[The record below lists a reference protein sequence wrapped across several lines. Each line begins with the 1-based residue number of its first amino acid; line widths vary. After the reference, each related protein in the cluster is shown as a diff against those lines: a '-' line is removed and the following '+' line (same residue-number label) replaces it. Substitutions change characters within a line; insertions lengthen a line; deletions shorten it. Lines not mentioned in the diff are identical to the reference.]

1 MLRAIVASL
10 VVCLF
15 PLVAA
20 AEEGAPAT
28 HCGVQDSCTEYFMD
42 GEQVEG
48 DFVRPDA
55 ELMSGRGRLH
65 TTSLIRVRSHY
76 MDLLT
81 TSVEDI

>member
-1 MLRAIVASL
+1 MLRAIVVSL

-20 AEEGAPAT
+20 AEEGEPST
-28 HCGVQDSCTEYFMD
+28 HCGAQDSCTEYFMD
-42 GEQVEG
+42 GDQVEG
-48 DFVRPDA
+48 ELLRPDA
-55 ELMSGRGRLH
+55 DLMSGRGRLH

-81 TSVEDI
+81 KSVEDI